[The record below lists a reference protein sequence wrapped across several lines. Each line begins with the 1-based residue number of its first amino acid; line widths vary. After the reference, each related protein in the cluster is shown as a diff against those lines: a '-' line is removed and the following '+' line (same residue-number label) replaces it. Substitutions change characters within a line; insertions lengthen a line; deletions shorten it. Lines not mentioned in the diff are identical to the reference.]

1 MNMQK
6 WAADTIAADSKKALP
21 VLSFPGIQELGVTVR
36 ELVESAELQADT
48 IVAVAKRCPTAAA
61 VSFMDLSV
69 EAEAFGSEIVFS
81 DDEVPTVVGAI
92 VDEDSDPDDL
102 STPHVGDGRT
112 GLCVEAI
119 RLASQRIED
128 RPVLAGMIGP
138 FSLAGRLMDVNEIM
152 MLCYEEPELCE
163 GVVEKVTDFLV
174 EYAQAFKDAGAD
186 GVVMAEPLAGLLPPA
201 LLADFS
207 TPYVKRIV
215 DAVQDD
221 AFTVVYHNCGPTV
234 VKAAEGVAATGA
246 AAFHF
251 GNAINMID
259 ILPLMPADALVMG
272 NVDPVDQLR
281 DGTPESVHAATL
293 AVLEACADHPNFVV
307 STGCD
312 VPPKTSWENIDAFF
326 AAVEEFYAK

>member
-1 MNMQK
+1 MDMKK
-6 WAADTIAADSKKALP
+6 WAADVIAAEAKGSLP

-36 ELVESAELQADT
+36 ELVESAELQANT
-48 IVAVAKRCPTAAA
+48 IAAVAKRCPTAAA

-81 DDEVPTVVGAI
+81 DDEVPTVIGSI

-102 STPHVGDGRT
+102 AVPHVGDART

-119 RLASQRIED
+119 RMAAENIDD

-163 GVVEKVTDFLV
+163 GVVEKCTDFLV
-174 EYAQAFKDAGAD
+174 EYAKAFKEAGAD

-201 LLADFS
+201 LLAEFS
-207 TPYVKRIV
+207 TPYVRRIV

-221 AFTVVYHNCGPTV
+221 TFMVVYHNCGPTV
-234 VKAAEGVAATGA
+234 VKAAEAVAATGA

-251 GNAINMID
+251 GNAINMTD

-272 NVDPVDQLR
+272 NVDPVGQLR
-281 DGTPESVHAATL
+281 DGSPESVREATL
-293 AVLEACADHPNFVV
+293 AVMEACAGYPNFVV

-326 AAVEEFYAK
+326 AAVSEFYTK